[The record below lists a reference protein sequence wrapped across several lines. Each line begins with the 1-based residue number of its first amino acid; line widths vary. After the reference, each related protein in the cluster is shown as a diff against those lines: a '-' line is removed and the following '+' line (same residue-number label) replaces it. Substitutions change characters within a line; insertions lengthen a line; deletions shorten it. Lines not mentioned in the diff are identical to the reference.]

1 MPDLVTRGQAALAK
15 IAAPEAHVVRVERQ
29 KMKTYQYG
37 WVGGALLFFLGVA
50 GCGGEDMGISAGDG
64 GMGPPMNGDGGTAPP
79 VGTDPLPPLADDVAL
94 PIVFVHGFAGSAQQF
109 QSQAMRF
116 VANGYPAERLRA
128 FDHDGQGVLLTEY
141 ASGTDAMIDEARAT
155 FKKDKVYLIGH
166 SRGTSVG
173 SLYLADPTRAAKVA
187 KYIALDG
194 AGCQGIPASVPC
206 AAPAQTTNTRAGQ
219 THPLPGQMHVEVATS
234 KESFEVQFE
243 FLFDKKPGVVDIV
256 RQRAPV
262 QISGRVVN
270 FPANTG
276 RDGAT
281 LDIWEIDPQTGMRTK
296 GAPHATFSIGANGD
310 FGPVTVDPEKYY
322 EQLVYSN
329 DSNVQQHFYAQRYL
343 RSTPFVRVL
352 SGPPDTGSRVN
363 TNAGDGHA
371 AVIALRMREWTPED
385 TLDINTE
392 SASGN
397 QNAGNV
403 ITAATGSNRLALHLH
418 DDAATPGQ
426 TTLAPLPWFPTQP
439 FQTGADV
446 FMPAND
452 KPDGT
457 ITLTNLPRGDTK
469 RPQTLRVPNWA
480 STNHTIMVMFSDY
493 AQD

>member
-1 MPDLVTRGQAALAK
+1 MK
-15 IAAPEAHVVRVERQ
+15 ICQ
-29 KMKTYQYG
+29 CG
-37 WVGGALLFFLGVA
+37 WVGGALLLFLGAV
-50 GCGGEDMGISAGDG
+50 GCSSEDIGISAPDGGSGDG
-64 GMGPPMNGDGGTAPP
+64 GKGPPI
-79 VGTDPLPPLADDVAL
+79 GTDPLPPFADDVAL

-116 VANGYPAERLRA
+116 VANGYPVERLRA
-128 FDHDGQGVLLTEY
+128 FDHDGQGLLLPEY
-141 ASGTDAMIDEARAT
+141 ASGADAVIDEARAT

-173 SLYLADPTRAAKVA
+173 SLYLSDPTRAAKVA

-194 AGCQGIPASVPC
+194 AGCEGIPVPC
-206 AAPAQTTNTRAGQ
+206 AAPAQTSNTRPGQ
-219 THPLPGQMHVEVATS
+219 THTLPGQMHVEVATS
-234 KESFEVQFE
+234 KESFEIQFE
-243 FLFDKKPGVVDIV
+243 FLFDKKPEVVDIV

-276 RDGAT
+276 RDGTT
-281 LDIWEIDPQTGMRTK
+281 LEIWEIDPESGVRTK
-296 GAPHATFSIGANGD
+296 GTPHATFSIGANGD
-310 FGPVTVDPEKYY
+310 FGPLAVDPEKYY

-329 DSNVQQHFYAQRYL
+329 DSNVRQHFYAQRYL

-352 SGPPDTGSRVN
+352 SGPPDAPSRMN
-363 TNAGDGHA
+363 TNTGDGHA
-371 AVIALRMREWTPED
+371 AVIALRMREWTPDD
-385 TLDINTE
+385 TLEIKTE

-403 ITAATGSNRLALHLH
+403 ISAATGSNRLALHLH
-418 DDAATPGQ
+418 DDVATPGE

-457 ITLTNLPRGDTK
+457 ITLSNMPRGDTK

>member
-1 MPDLVTRGQAALAK
+1 MKRHGFGVTGAALL
-15 IAAPEAHVVRVERQ
+15 
-29 KMKTYQYG
+29 
-37 WVGGALLFFLGVA
+37 ALFGVA
-50 GCGGEDMGISAGDG
+50 GCSSEDSGITIPDSGIVDAGMADSG
-64 GMGPPMNGDGGTAPP
+64 NVDAG
-79 VGTDPLPPLADDVAL
+79 GTDPLPPLPDDATL

-128 FDHDGQGVLLTEY
+128 FDHDGQGISIPEY
-141 ASGTDAMIDEARAT
+141 VAGADAMIDEARAT

-166 SRGTSVG
+166 SRGTTVG
-173 SLYLADPTRAAKVA
+173 TSYLADPSRAAKVA

-206 AAPAQTTNTRAGQ
+206 AAPAQTTNTRPGQ
-219 THPLPGQMHVEVATS
+219 THPIPGQMHVEVATS
-234 KESFEVQFE
+234 KESFEIQFE
-243 FLFDKKPGVVDIV
+243 FLFGRKPEVVDIV

-276 RDGAT
+276 RDNSI
-281 LDIWEIDPQTGMRTK
+281 LEIWEIDSRTAMRTQEK
-296 GAPHATFSIGANGD
+296 PLATFPIGPSGEW
-310 FGPVTVDPEKYY
+310 GPVTVDPDKYY
-322 EQLVYSN
+322 EKLVYSN
-329 DSNVQQHFYAQRYL
+329 ESNANQHFYAQRYL
-343 RSTPFVRVL
+343 RSTAFVRVL
-352 SGPPDTGSRVN
+352 SGSPDTPSRVN
-363 TNAGDGHA
+363 TNVGDGHA
-371 AVIALRMREWTPED
+371 AVIAMRMREWTPND
-385 TLDINTE
+385 TLDIKTE

-397 QNAGNV
+397 QNTGNV
-403 ITAATGSNRLALHLH
+403 ITEATGSNRIALHLH
-418 DDAATPGQ
+418 DDAASPGM
-426 TTLAPLPWFPTQP
+426 TTLNPLPWFPTQP

-446 FMPAND
+446 FMPASD

-457 ITLTNLPRGDTK
+457 ITLTNLPRGDAS